1 METIREA
8 ARDIPVVDTCDVL
21 VAGGGPS
28 GVAAAIQAG
37 RLGARVVLVERSGM
51 LGGVATAGLMSH
63 WTGQTK
69 GGLYEEILDR
79 SCDVPEGVAGMGIHG
94 ETRQLINHEKL
105 RTVLLSMCVEAKVSI
120 WMYTTVSSPVM
131 DGDRVLGLVVESKNG
146 REAILAAVTIDASGD
161 GDVAAAAGAPFYKGR
176 EYDGKMQPMT
186 DMLKI
191 GGVDTTKVRYVPG
204 FEDTY
209 PIPAGDLQT
218 VSRQHLPYPA
228 GHVLIYPSPLPGM
241 VVLNMTNC
249 NKVDGTKTKDLVHAE
264 ITCRGQIDIIL
275 DFMRKYVPGFEKAYL
290 IQSSAMIGV
299 RETRHFRGEATL
311 TERDI
316 MEARVFDDWVVTKAH
331 FNFDVHNLEGAGLD
345 ETGMQRAFRQ
355 RQGYT
360 IPYGCLVPLKVEGLL
375 LAGRIIS
382 GTHMA
387 HSNFR
392 VMPICVNIGQAAGIA
407 AALCAK
413 EGVQPRSLG
422 AAKIQ
427 EVLRGL
433 GVEP

>member
-1 METIREA
+1 
-8 ARDIPVVDTCDVL
+8 
-21 VAGGGPS
+21 
-28 GVAAAIQAG
+28 
-37 RLGARVVLVERSGM
+37 
-51 LGGVATAGLMSH
+51 
-63 WTGQTK
+63 
-69 GGLYEEILDR
+69 
-79 SCDVPEGVAGMGIHG
+79 
-94 ETRQLINHEKL
+94 
-105 RTVLLSMCVEAKVSI
+105 
-120 WMYTTVSSPVM
+120 
-131 DGDRVLGLVVESKNG
+131 
-146 REAILAAVTIDASGD
+146 
-161 GDVAAAAGAPFYKGR
+161 
-176 EYDGKMQPMT
+176 
-186 DMLKI
+186 MLKV
-191 GGVDTTKVRYVPG
+191 GGVDTSRVRYVPG
-204 FEDTY
+204 FEDSY

-218 VSRQHLPYPA
+218 VARQHIPYPA

-249 NKVDGTKTKDLVHAE
+249 NKVDGTKTRDLVNAE
-264 ITCRGQIDIIL
+264 ITCRRQIDIIL

-290 IQSSAMIGV
+290 VQSSAMIGV
-299 RETRHFRGEATL
+299 RETRHFKGEATL

-316 MEARVFDDWVVTKAH
+316 MEARVFEDWVVTKAH

-345 ETGMQRAFRQ
+345 ETGVQRGFRQ

-360 IPYGCLVPLKVEGLL
+360 IPYGCLVPLKAEGLL

-392 VMPICVNIGQAAGIA
+392 VMPICVNIGQAAGVA

-413 EGVQPRSLG
+413 EGVQPRALG
-422 AAKIQ
+422 AVKVQ